1 MKILVLNGSPKGE
14 KSITMELT
22 QTFLDGAQFKAD
34 TEIIDVSK
42 LEVKSCLGCYVCWT
56 KTPGKCVIK
65 DDMEEY
71 LAKRIEADIIV
82 WSFPLYCFNVP
93 GGLKNFIDR
102 GLPLKLPFMSPDDE
116 RGRHPSRYDLTHQSH
131 IIISTCGFW
140 TAEGNYDSITAMF
153 NRIFG
158 IGKYTNIF
166 CPQSGIFGKPETK
179 KIVEPY
185 LETVRQAGAE
195 YANGGICEATLA
207 ELAKPMLSRNVYEA
221 AADASWDI
229 NDAEKD
235 APPDDSLKFTA
246 QMAAFYVPDG
256 NERVLEIHY
265 TDIEKTYQVL
275 MTPKGS
281 EVITDGFKTYTT
293 KIETPYSLWRAIS
306 RGEINGQD
314 ALFQKKYRVL
324 GDFNLMMKFDE
335 LFGGTRPQ
343 KKTAA
348 TLVSQ
353 PQRKTDMKVL
363 LTPWIVIWIAIAI
376 NPTVGAA
383 LGIISAAAVPLL
395 WLKYRSAVY
404 EYITVPVV
412 AVISLAV
419 LLGVNVRIVIPIS
432 YLCFGVMWLAS
443 IFTKMPLTAH
453 YSYNDYGGEK
463 LLENPLFIKVNR
475 ILTICWGCL
484 YLIMAIAMYF
494 LADTA
499 LLPYTGI
506 ISSAPPAIMGIFTVW
521 FPRWY
526 IARWARG

>member
-185 LETVRQAGAE
+185 LETVRQAGA
-195 YANGGICEATLA
+195 
-207 ELAKPMLSRNVYEA
+207 
-221 AADASWDI
+221 
-229 NDAEKD
+229 
-235 APPDDSLKFTA
+235 
-246 QMAAFYVPDG
+246 
-256 NERVLEIHY
+256 
-265 TDIEKTYQVL
+265 
-275 MTPKGS
+275 
-281 EVITDGFKTYTT
+281 
-293 KIETPYSLWRAIS
+293 
-306 RGEINGQD
+306 
-314 ALFQKKYRVL
+314 
-324 GDFNLMMKFDE
+324 
-335 LFGGTRPQ
+335 
-343 KKTAA
+343 
-348 TLVSQ
+348 
-353 PQRKTDMKVL
+353 
-363 LTPWIVIWIAIAI
+363 
-376 NPTVGAA
+376 
-383 LGIISAAAVPLL
+383 
-395 WLKYRSAVY
+395 
-404 EYITVPVV
+404 
-412 AVISLAV
+412 
-419 LLGVNVRIVIPIS
+419 
-432 YLCFGVMWLAS
+432 
-443 IFTKMPLTAH
+443 
-453 YSYNDYGGEK
+453 
-463 LLENPLFIKVNR
+463 
-475 ILTICWGCL
+475 
-484 YLIMAIAMYF
+484 
-494 LADTA
+494 
-499 LLPYTGI
+499 
-506 ISSAPPAIMGIFTVW
+506 
-521 FPRWY
+521 
-526 IARWARG
+526 